1 MLAKAIDDLCYQLG
15 YLLDP
20 DFLIINSDHDMAPIT
35 EGEMRTAQGFTQEY
49 LDQMKQRSDG
59 TFIIPSYHTKDGTGA
74 VVTAAHGKTAMVWSN
89 DKTTTGKIS
98 KLDDIYPQFRKILD
112 RKT

>member
-1 MLAKAIDDLCYQLG
+1 
-15 YLLDP
+15 
-20 DFLIINSDHDMAPIT
+20 
-35 EGEMRTAQGFTQEY
+35 
-49 LDQMKQRSDG
+49 MKPRRDG
-59 TFIIPSYHTKDGTGA
+59 TLVIPSYNERDGSGA